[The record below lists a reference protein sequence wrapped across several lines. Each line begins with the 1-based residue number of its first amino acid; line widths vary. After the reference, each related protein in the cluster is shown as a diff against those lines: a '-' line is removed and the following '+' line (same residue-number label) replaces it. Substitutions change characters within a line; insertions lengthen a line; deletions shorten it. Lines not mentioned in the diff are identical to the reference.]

1 MTQRDTSRRQAL
13 SLMAAGAL
21 ALSSSLTQPARAQA
35 KVTRILVAF
44 PPGGPVDFVA
54 RTIGE
59 QLGKELGTQVIIENK
74 AGANGAIAAEFLKNA
89 TPDGQTIW
97 LSSVGAVAINPPL
110 YEKLPYDPV
119 RDLAPI
125 SLVVNNVE
133 LLVVDTAN
141 PANTGAEFVANAK
154 LRAGGA
160 TMASSGTGSV
170 PHLAMELLADATKAN
185 LVHVPY
191 KGAAPAITDVI
202 AGHVDGFFG
211 DIPGLVGFIKAG
223 KLKPIGIASPKR
235 HPLLPEVKTFQ
246 EMGIPGVDSD
256 NWYALFTSKAT
267 PAGEVE
273 RLNQAVK
280 RTLANDA
287 VRSKL
292 LASGAEPAS
301 SSTAELATLLKN
313 DTAKWGK
320 VIRDKKIKP
329 E

>member
-1 MTQRDTSRRQAL
+1 MSKRDTSRRQVLRQIAVGTWLAASAIPQHAL
-13 SLMAAGAL
+13 
-21 ALSSSLTQPARAQA
+21 AQA
-35 KVTRILVAF
+35 KVTRLVVAF

-59 QLGKELGTQVIIENK
+59 QLGKELGTQVIVENK
-74 AGANGAIAAEFLKNA
+74 AGANGAIAAEFVKNA
-89 TPDGQTIW
+89 QPDGQTIW
-97 LSSVGAVAINPPL
+97 LTSVGAVAINPPL
-110 YEKLPYDPV
+110 YDKLPYDPL

-133 LLVVDTAN
+133 LLVVGTN
-141 PANTGAEFVANAK
+141 NLANTGAEFVANAK
-154 LRAGGA
+154 LKTGGA

-267 PAGEVE
+267 PAGEID

-280 RTLANDA
+280 RALANEA

-292 LASGAEPAS
+292 LASGAEPAAS
-301 SSTAELATLLKN
+301 SATELALLLKN
-313 DTAKWGK
+313 DTAKWSK